1 MEKNDKQLFR
11 GFKYIDMHKPITWEV
26 VAKEIKAS
34 LGARCTKE
42 PAMPEHLFR
51 LSIIDS
57 ICDVV
62 SYYTEDK
69 MCLILNEYAAERVSV
84 YCTNPSS
91 YTLSL
96 RIGYIK
102 NVRDT
107 IVGALVDVIYNILYA
122 MLERNIPVDSSKIAA
137 VDTIELALPDF
148 MPTAAYNL
156 ICLNVEAC
164 DFNVLLSLMQEWAN
178 KQDIDIMPFFLLGLI
193 YRMTE

>member
-1 MEKNDKQLFR
+1 MEQNNKQLFS
-11 GFKYIDMHKPITWEV
+11 GFKYIDMHKRITWEV
-26 VAKEIKAS
+26 VAKEIKAQ
-34 LGARCTKE
+34 LGARRTEE
-42 PAMPEHLFR
+42 PAIPEHLFR
-51 LSIIDS
+51 LSIIDC
-57 ICDVV
+57 ICDVA

-69 MCLILNEYAAERVSV
+69 TCLITNEYVAERVSV

-96 RIGYIK
+96 RTGYIK

-107 IVGALVDVIYNILYA
+107 MVGAMVDVIYNIVYA
-122 MLERNIPVDSSKIAA
+122 MVERNIPVDSSKIAS
-137 VDTIELALPDF
+137 VETIELALPDF
-148 MPTAAYNL
+148 LPTAAYNL

-178 KQDIDIMPFFLLGLI
+178 KQDIDIMPFFILGLI

>member
-137 VDTIELALPDF
+137 VDTIELTLPDF